1 VLVEGA
7 VDVVGAFLG
16 VDDAGP
22 EGLDP
27 VGPPD
32 EVFGGWVRERLEGG
46 RGQGGEVGGGG
57 QDAGS
62 EGGEGGTGG
71 GRSVTTRMPREDGPK
86 AERRVGKGTVLD
98 LRAERETVIG
108 LPVLG
113 GRAAIGVGG
122 ILGRWMFEGNGSSF
136 QTMFITCPCFESCD
150 GDG

>member
-1 VLVEGA
+1 
-7 VDVVGAFLG
+7 
-16 VDDAGP
+16 
-22 EGLDP
+22 
-27 VGPPD
+27 
-32 EVFGGWVRERLEGG
+32 
-46 RGQGGEVGGGG
+46 
-57 QDAGS
+57 
-62 EGGEGGTGG
+62 
-71 GRSVTTRMPREDGPK
+71 
-86 AERRVGKGTVLD
+86 VLD